1 MPARELLIAV
11 TTVEAGV
18 DHMVHT
24 LLVGMET
31 GTTRVAF
38 PFRCIVPCCITVL
51 VAGVLSCRE
60 LPLASP
66 ARVHFALGSFRE
78 RVECLFCKW
87 EWSLEDGVV
96 QVRKVEVEGLKGKEE
111 APNYGRTWWDQGWRG
126 RNNLVQVGWLLSPEN
141 WAIRS
146 FQGSLSWECVFSS
159 VLWTTAQFWWA

>member
-11 TTVEAGV
+11 ATVEAGV

-87 EWSLEDGVV
+87 E
-96 QVRKVEVEGLKGKEE
+96 
-111 APNYGRTWWDQGWRG
+111 
-126 RNNLVQVGWLLSPEN
+126 
-141 WAIRS
+141 
-146 FQGSLSWECVFSS
+146 
-159 VLWTTAQFWWA
+159 